1 MTLVGAPRPF
11 HRFQGGI
18 VARIIAI
25 EDSPVLQRL
34 LAITM
39 RDTGIDIDAYLDGF
53 GGLEAALADPPDLVV
68 LDLGLPDL
76 SGWQV
81 LERLRSEPQTL
92 ATPVVI
98 TTGETR
104 GSVADRAA
112 ILDAVTLEKPYT
124 GAVLRSTICMLI
136 ETRSVAESLS

>member
-1 MTLVGAPRPF
+1 MKEARAHAHSTDSK
-11 HRFQGGI
+11 GGI

-39 RDTGIDIDAYLDGF
+39 RETSVEIEAHLNGSD
-53 GGLEAALADPPDLVV
+53 GLEAARANPPDLIV
-68 LDLGLPDL
+68 LDLGLPDM

-81 LERLRSEPQTL
+81 LERLRAEPATL
-92 ATPVVI
+92 ETPVVI

-104 GSVADRAA
+104 GSIAHRAA
-112 ILDAVTLEKPYT
+112 TLDAVTLEKPYT
-124 GAVLRSTICMLI
+124 GAVLRATILMMVDAR
-136 ETRSVAESLS
+136 TVAESLS